1 MLSQGAKIPCV
12 LWPKNQ
18 NIKNNIGNVVTNS
31 RQTLNIDHI
40 EKVFKTKQN
49 KKTKLFLKAYKE
61 QEAF

>member
-18 NIKNNIGNVVTNS
+18 NIKNNIGNIVTNS

-40 EKVFKTKQN
+40 EKVFKTKP
-49 KKTKLFLKAYKE
+49 KKTQNFS
-61 QEAF
+61 